1 MAGARTGVLFEFSSM
16 ALRKGKVEHCD
27 AVNQGEMQ
35 SLPDV
40 VSFTNSS
47 PPRHLSPPKYKKTNK
62 QTNNL
67 AVVNRSHAWP

>member
-1 MAGARTGVLFEFSSM
+1 MAGATTGVLFEFSSM

-27 AVNQGEMQ
+27 AVNQGGMQ
-35 SLPDV
+35 SLPD

-47 PPRHLSPPKYKKTNK
+47 PPRHLSPPKYKTNK